1 MGLFTSF
8 QPQLTETITRLEY
21 PERPPYRWSPI
32 QEKSFISVL
41 PTKDGPAP
49 IPLINPKNSS
59 NPNANFAPFEG
70 TYPNLGDYFI
80 PGRKVMKPSKI
91 QFCAVEAYTTATV
104 LRFQKNISG
113 CVSKVLPKDRYTPKE
128 QPLIGSNTPFY
139 IANTIQNVKYRP
151 NVNVFHSPTIF
162 SSEVS
167 YKLTEGLGDTIKKT
181 SFKSWFVKEVNP
193 GIIHEDLDI
202 TLEVY
207 RLSEYRFN
215 FPNYYLDG
223 LSPNEIARVE
233 GNTLIIFT
241 HWIGEVMLHTNH
253 AKIKV
258 RTLPGLRS
266 RKINLSGIGP

>member
-1 MGLFTSF
+1 MGVFTSF
-8 QPQLTETITRLEY
+8 QQQLTKTITRLEY
-21 PERPPYRWSPI
+21 PELPPYRWSPI
-32 QEKSFISVL
+32 KEKSFISVL
-41 PTKDGPAP
+41 PTKDGLAP
-49 IPLINPKNSS
+49 IPLVNPKNSS

-70 TYPNLGDYFI
+70 TYPNLGDYFT
-80 PGRKVMKPSKI
+80 PGRKVMEPSKI
-91 QFCAVEAYTTATV
+91 QFIAVEKYTTASV

-113 CVSKVLPKDRYTPKE
+113 CVSKVLNDRYTPKE

-139 IANTIQNVKYRP
+139 VADAIQNVKYRS
-151 NVNVFHSPTIF
+151 NVFHSPAFF

-181 SFKSWFVKEVNP
+181 SFKSWLIKEVNP
-193 GIIHEDLDI
+193 GIINEDLDI

-215 FPNYYLDG
+215 FPNHYLDG

-241 HWIGEVMLHTNH
+241 HWIGEVMLYTNH